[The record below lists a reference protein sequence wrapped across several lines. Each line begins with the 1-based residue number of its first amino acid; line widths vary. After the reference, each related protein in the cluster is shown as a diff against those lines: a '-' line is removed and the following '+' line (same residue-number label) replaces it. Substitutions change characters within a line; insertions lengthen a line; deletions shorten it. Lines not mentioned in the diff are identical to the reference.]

1 MSLET
6 VNLCKIF
13 EKKHQIHYYDSLSPA
28 DRIKAW
34 GSFTTWIKNPV
45 ANMGP
50 GRSLV
55 SRLFVDLINSKY
67 FCPLADKDVI
77 LRMLKPV
84 KDRNAGEC
92 YLMLRLSQNTR
103 PLVWVCAIGG
113 STQIIRVR
121 IGVNTIPATTTTTPA
136 LTNYTVILNQQ
147 LAYQDTNLQ
156 RIVGALCEHYV
167 KGKTIRAWT
176 QAVNQ
181 FIVVGPADS
190 SSAQNQT
197 MILV

>member
-13 EKKHQIHYYDSLSPA
+13 EKKHQIHYYDSLSLA

-34 GSFTTWIKNPV
+34 SSFTTWIKNPV
-45 ANMGP
+45 ANVGP

-55 SRLFVDLINSKY
+55 SRLFVDLIKSKY

-77 LRMLKPV
+77 LKMLKPV

-92 YLMLRLSQNTR
+92 YIMVRLSQNVR
-103 PLVWVCAIGG
+103 PLVWICAVGG
-113 STQIIRVR
+113 SARILRVR
-121 IGVNTIPATTTTTPA
+121 IGVNTIPATTTTPA

-147 LAYQDTNLQ
+147 LAYQGTNLQ
-156 RIVGALCEHYV
+156 SIVAALCEHYV
-167 KGKTIRAWT
+167 KGKTILAWT

-181 FIVVGPADS
+181 ITIRPSDYSSVKDQIV
-190 SSAQNQT
+190 
-197 MILV
+197 ILV

>member
-1 MSLET
+1 MNLKT

-13 EKKHQIHYYDSLSPA
+13 EKKHLTHYYDSLSPT
-28 DRIKAW
+28 DRVKAW

-45 ANMGP
+45 ANLGP

-55 SRLFVDLINSKY
+55 SRLFADLIKSEY

-77 LRMLKPV
+77 FRMLKPV
-84 KDRNAGEC
+84 KDRNPAEC
-92 YLMLRLSQNTR
+92 YIMLRLSQNER
-103 PLVWVCAIGG
+103 PLVWVCGIGG
-113 STQIIRVR
+113 SARVWMVR
-121 IGVNTIPATTTTTPA
+121 IGVNTIPATTTTPA

-156 RIVGALCEHYV
+156 SIVAALCEHYA
-167 KGKTIRAWT
+167 KGKTILAWT

-181 FIVVGPADS
+181 ITIRPSDYSSVKDQIV
-190 SSAQNQT
+190 
-197 MILV
+197 ILV

>member
-1 MSLET
+1 MNLKT

-13 EKKHQIHYYDSLSPA
+13 EKKHLIHYYDSLSPA
-28 DRIKAW
+28 DRMKAW

-55 SRLFVDLINSKY
+55 SRLFMDLINSKY

-84 KDRNAGEC
+84 EDRNPGDC
-92 YLMLRLSQNTR
+92 YVMLRLSQNTR

-121 IGVNTIPATTTTTPA
+121 IGINTIPATTTTPA

-147 LAYQDTNLQ
+147 LAYQGTNLQ
-156 RIVGALCEHYV
+156 SIVAALCDRYV
-167 KGKTIRAWT
+167 KDKTILAWP
-176 QAVNQ
+176 QAVNRITIQ
-181 FIVVGPADS
+181 PSDYSLVKD
-190 SSAQNQT
+190 QT
-197 MILV
+197 IILVE